1 MANITKIEAGLHT
14 KESYMPYAMSTILDR
29 ALPDVR
35 DGMKPIHRRI
45 LYSMYHA
52 DIIHNKDRAKTTE
65 PIAET
70 MKIHHRGDTSILEAL
85 ALMTEQN
92 ESLLHPY
99 VDGEGAFGKVYS
111 KDSPSAPRYTYCRLN
126 KFSEEYFKDVNNGV
140 IQLIGEDKK
149 HLQPIVLS
157 SSFPNIL
164 IKNNSGIACA
174 EACNFPSF
182 NLSEVCDTTIAYIKD
197 KEINLLDTLKSMDFS
212 TGGELIYNEN
222 ELNKIYNVGQ
232 GSISLRSKYS
242 YDKVNNCID
251 VYEIPYSTTVD
262 TIISKIT
269 ELTKRDSS
277 FKDII
282 DVRDETGFN
291 KKTNREEMKITIDV
305 KKNTNINLLMKKL
318 FKKTPLQ
325 SYFSANMNCLVDY
338 KPRVLGIKQI
348 LDEWLKFR
356 YECVNKGLEH
366 NINTLSDKLH
376 LFKGLEKALL
386 DIDSVIS
393 IIRNSDT
400 GDIAIEKLMKQFEI
414 DNEQAEYI
422 ADIRLRNINKNYIIN
437 KIKDIETLEQN
448 INDLKFQ
455 HDNKDEINK
464 IIVEELERIKK
475 TYGKPRKTEIVYDD
489 MVDDESENQLID
501 DYNIRYYLTNDGYLK
516 KIPLTSLR
524 GASEHKLKEKDFIIS
539 EIDSIN
545 KSDLILLSD
554 KGVAHKLK
562 SHELPD
568 TKISNQGDYINNIID
583 LDKDEKIIYMISTTN
598 YSGYLL
604 IAFKNGKIA
613 KINLS
618 SYATKTNRSKL
629 INAYS
634 TDSKIV
640 NMLHLE
646 KDIDLLCKSSINKV
660 LIINTEQIAVK
671 SSKMSVGVSVLK
683 SKKDSYMEMCVSLDV
698 VDVDGLGG
706 LDGIE
711 YYKGNINSIGNYLRK
726 GDEVNVVVK

>member
-1 MANITKIEAGLHT
+1 LANITKIEAGLHT

-35 DGMKPIHRRI
+35 DGMKPIHRRV
-45 LYSMYHA
+45 LYSMYKA
-52 DIIHNKDRAKTTE
+52 GITYDKDRAKTTE

-70 MKIHHRGDTSILEAL
+70 MKIHHHGDASILEAL

-99 VDGEGAFGKVYS
+99 IDGEGAFGKVYS

-126 KFSEEYFKDVNNGV
+126 KFSEEYFKDVDNGV

-182 NLSEVCDTTIAYIKD
+182 NLSEVCDTTIEYIKD
-197 KEINLLDTLKSMDFS
+197 ENVYLLNTLKAVDFS
-212 TGGELIYNEN
+212 TRGELIYNEN
-222 ELNKIYNVGQ
+222 DLNKIYDTGQ
-232 GSISLRSKYS
+232 GSILLRSKYT
-242 YDKVNNCID
+242 YDKTNNCID

-269 ELTKRDSS
+269 DLIKKDSG
-277 FKDII
+277 FKDILDI
-282 DVRDETGFN
+282 RDETGFN
-291 KKTNREEMKITIDV
+291 TKTSKEEMKITIDV
-305 KKNTNINLLMKKL
+305 KKNTDVDLLMKKL

-338 KPRVLGIKQI
+338 KPKVLGIKQI

-356 YECVNKGLEH
+356 YECVNKGLEY
-366 NINTLSDKLH
+366 NINTLSGKLH
-376 LFKGLEKALL
+376 LLKGLEKALL
-386 DIDSVIS
+386 DIDSVIA
-393 IIRNSDT
+393 IVRNSENDNN
-400 GDIAIEKLMKQFEI
+400 AIQKLMNKFNI
-414 DNEQAEYI
+414 DNEQSEHI
-422 ADIRLRNINKNYIIN
+422 VDIKLRNINKNYIVN
-437 KIKDIETLEQN
+437 KIKDIQLFEQN
-448 INDLKFQ
+448 INDLKYK
-455 HDNKDEINK
+455 HDNKEEIDK
-464 IIVEELERIKK
+464 IIIDDLERIKK
-475 TYGKPRKTEIVYDD
+475 AYGVPRKTEIIYSDSMEDV
-489 MVDDESENQLID
+489 SEVQLIE

-524 GASEHKLKEKDFIIS
+524 GSSEHKLKEKDYIMS
-539 EIDSIN
+539 EIDSTN
-545 KSDLILLSD
+545 KSDLLLFSN
-554 KGVAHKLK
+554 KGIAYKLK
-562 SHELPD
+562 SYELPD
-568 TKISNQGDYINNIID
+568 TKISNQGEYLSNIID
-583 LDKDEKIIYMISTTN
+583 LDKDEKIIYMISTTD

-604 IAFKNGKIA
+604 LAFKNGKIA

-634 TDSKIV
+634 TDSEIV

-646 KDIDLLCKSSINKV
+646 KDVDLLCKSSINKV
-660 LIINTEQIAVK
+660 LIINTNQIAVK

-683 SKKDSYMEMCVSLDV
+683 SKNESCMDLCVLLEV
-698 VDVDGLGG
+698 VSG
-706 LDGIE
+706 LDDEGIK
-711 YYKGNINSIGNYLRK
+711 YYSGNVNSVGNYLKK
-726 GDEVNVVVK
+726 GDVINVVR

>member
-70 MKIHHRGDTSILEAL
+70 MKIHHHGDTSILEAL

-126 KFSEEYFKDVNNGV
+126 KFSEEYFKDVDNGV

-182 NLSEVCDTTIAYIKD
+182 NLSEVCDTTIEYIKD
-197 KEINLLDTLKSMDFS
+197 ENVYLLNTLKAVDFS
-212 TGGELIYNEN
+212 TRGELIYNEN
-222 ELNKIYNVGQ
+222 DLNKIYDTGQ
-232 GSISLRSKYS
+232 GSILLRSKYT
-242 YDKVNNCID
+242 YDKTNNCID

-269 ELTKRDSS
+269 DLIKKDSG
-277 FKDII
+277 FKDILDI
-282 DVRDETGFN
+282 RDETGFN
-291 KKTNREEMKITIDV
+291 TKTSKEEMKITIDV
-305 KKNTNINLLMKKL
+305 KKNTDVDLLMKKL

-338 KPRVLGIKQI
+338 KPKVLGIKQI

-356 YECVNKGLEH
+356 YECVNKGLEY
-366 NINTLSDKLH
+366 NINTLSGKLH
-376 LFKGLEKALL
+376 LLKGLEKALL
-386 DIDSVIS
+386 DIDSVIA
-393 IIRNSDT
+393 IVRNSENDNN
-400 GDIAIEKLMKQFEI
+400 AIQKLMNKFNI
-414 DNEQAEYI
+414 DNEQSEHI
-422 ADIRLRNINKNYIIN
+422 VDIKLRNINKNYIVN
-437 KIKDIETLEQN
+437 KIKDIQLFEQN
-448 INDLKFQ
+448 INDLKYK
-455 HDNKDEINK
+455 HDNKEEIDK
-464 IIVEELERIKK
+464 IIIDDLERIKK
-475 TYGKPRKTEIVYDD
+475 AYGVPRKTEIIYSDSMEDV
-489 MVDDESENQLID
+489 SEVQLIE

-524 GASEHKLKEKDFIIS
+524 GSSEHKLKEKDYIMS
-539 EIDSIN
+539 EIDSTN
-545 KSDLILLSD
+545 KSDLLLFSN
-554 KGVAHKLK
+554 KGIAYKLK
-562 SHELPD
+562 SYELPD
-568 TKISNQGDYINNIID
+568 TKISNQGEYLSNIID
-583 LDKDEKIIYMISTTN
+583 LDKDEKIIYMISTTD

-604 IAFKNGKIA
+604 LAFKNGKIA

-634 TDSKIV
+634 TDSEIV

-646 KDIDLLCKSSINKV
+646 KDVDLLCKSSINKV
-660 LIINTEQIAVK
+660 LIINTNQIAVK

-683 SKKDSYMEMCVSLDV
+683 SKNESCMDLCVLLEV
-698 VDVDGLGG
+698 VSG
-706 LDGIE
+706 LDDEGIK
-711 YYKGNINSIGNYLRK
+711 YYSGNVNSVGNYLKK
-726 GDEVNVVVK
+726 GDVINVVR

>member
-35 DGMKPIHRRI
+35 DGMKPIHRRV
-45 LYSMYHA
+45 LYSMYKA
-52 DIIHNKDRAKTTE
+52 GITYDKDRAKTTE

-70 MKIHHRGDTSILEAL
+70 MKIHHHGDASILEAL

-99 VDGEGAFGKVYS
+99 IDGEGAFGKVYS

-126 KFSEEYFKDVNNGV
+126 KFSEEYFKDVDNGV

-182 NLSEVCDTTIAYIKD
+182 NLSEVCDTTIEYIKD
-197 KEINLLDTLKSMDFS
+197 ENVYLLNTLKAVDFS
-212 TGGELIYNEN
+212 TRGELIYNEN
-222 ELNKIYNVGQ
+222 DLNKIYDTGQ
-232 GSISLRSKYS
+232 GSILLRSKYT
-242 YDKVNNCID
+242 YDKTNNCID

-269 ELTKRDSS
+269 DLIKKDSG
-277 FKDII
+277 FKDILDI
-282 DVRDETGFN
+282 RDETGFN
-291 KKTNREEMKITIDV
+291 TKTSKEEMKITIDV
-305 KKNTNINLLMKKL
+305 KKNTDVDLLMKKL

-338 KPRVLGIKQI
+338 KPKVLGIKQI

-356 YECVNKGLEH
+356 YECVNKGLEY
-366 NINTLSDKLH
+366 NINTLSGKLH
-376 LFKGLEKALL
+376 LLKGLEKALL
-386 DIDSVIS
+386 DIDSVIA
-393 IIRNSDT
+393 IVRNSENDNN
-400 GDIAIEKLMKQFEI
+400 AIQKLMNKFNI
-414 DNEQAEYI
+414 DNEQSEHI
-422 ADIRLRNINKNYIIN
+422 VDIKLRNINKNYIVN
-437 KIKDIETLEQN
+437 KIKDIQLFEQN
-448 INDLKFQ
+448 INDLKYK
-455 HDNKDEINK
+455 HDNKEEIDK
-464 IIVEELERIKK
+464 IIIDDLERIKK
-475 TYGKPRKTEIVYDD
+475 AYGVPRKTEIIYSDSMEDV
-489 MVDDESENQLID
+489 SEVQLIE

-524 GASEHKLKEKDFIIS
+524 GSSEHKLKEKDYIMS
-539 EIDSIN
+539 EIDSTN
-545 KSDLILLSD
+545 KSDLLLFSN
-554 KGVAHKLK
+554 KGIAYKLK
-562 SHELPD
+562 SYELPD
-568 TKISNQGDYINNIID
+568 TKISNQGEYLSNIID
-583 LDKDEKIIYMISTTN
+583 LDKDEKIIYMISTTD

-604 IAFKNGKIA
+604 LAFKNGKIA

-634 TDSKIV
+634 TDSEIV

-646 KDIDLLCKSSINKV
+646 KDVDLLCKSSINKV
-660 LIINTEQIAVK
+660 LIINTNQIAVK

-683 SKKDSYMEMCVSLDV
+683 SKNESCMDLCVLLEV
-698 VDVDGLGG
+698 VSG
-706 LDGIE
+706 LDDEGIK
-711 YYKGNINSIGNYLRK
+711 YYSGNVNSVGNYLKK
-726 GDEVNVVVK
+726 GDVINVVR

>member
-35 DGMKPIHRRI
+35 DGMKPIHRRV
-45 LYSMYHA
+45 LYSMYKA
-52 DIIHNKDRAKTTE
+52 GITYDKDRAKTTE
-65 PIAET
+65 PISET
-70 MKIHHRGDTSILEAL
+70 MKIHHHGDASILEAL

-126 KFSEEYFKDVNNGV
+126 KFSEEYFKDVDNGV

-157 SSFPNIL
+157 ASFPNIL
-164 IKNNSGIACA
+164 VKNNSGIACA

-182 NLSEVCDTTIAYIKD
+182 NLSEVCDTTIAYINNKD
-197 KEINLLDTLKSMDFS
+197 IYLLDTLKSVDFS
-212 TGGELIYNEN
+212 SRGELIYNESDF
-222 ELNKIYNVGQ
+222 NKIYDTGQ
-232 GSISLRSKYS
+232 GSILLRSKYI
-242 YDKVNNCID
+242 YDKNNNCIEI
-251 VYEIPYSTTVD
+251 YEIPYSTTVD

-269 ELTKRDSS
+269 DLIKKDSG
-277 FKDII
+277 FKDILDI
-282 DVRDETGFN
+282 RDETGFN
-291 KKTNREEMKITIDV
+291 TKTSKEEMKITIDV
-305 KKNTNINLLMKKL
+305 KKNTDVDLLMKKL

-338 KPRVLGIKQI
+338 KPKLLGIKQI

-356 YECVNKGLEH
+356 YECVNKGLEY
-366 NINTLSDKLH
+366 NINSLSEKLH
-376 LFKGLEKALL
+376 LLKGLEKALL
-386 DIDSVIS
+386 DIDSVIA
-393 IIRNSDT
+393 IVRNSETDLV
-400 GDIAIEKLMKQFEI
+400 AIQRLMDKFDI
-414 DNEQAEYI
+414 DNEQAENI
-422 ADIRLRNINKNYIIN
+422 ANIRLRNINKSYIIN
-437 KIKDIETLEQN
+437 KIKDIQNLEDE
-448 INDLKFQ
+448 INDLKYK
-455 HDNKDEINK
+455 HDNKEEIDK
-464 IIVEELERIKK
+464 IIIDDLERIKK
-475 TYGKPRKTEIVYDD
+475 AYGVPRKTEIIYSDSMEDV
-489 MVDDESENQLID
+489 SEVQLIE

-524 GASEHKLKEKDFIIS
+524 GSSEHKLKEKDYIMS
-539 EIDSIN
+539 EIDSTN
-545 KSDLILLSD
+545 KSDLLLFSN
-554 KGVAHKLK
+554 KGIAYKLK
-562 SHELPD
+562 SYELPD
-568 TKISNQGDYINNIID
+568 TKISNQGEYLSNIID
-583 LDKDEKIIYMISTTN
+583 LDKDEKIIYMISTTD

-604 IAFKNGKIA
+604 LAFKNGKIA

-634 TDSKIV
+634 TDSEIV

-646 KDIDLLCKSSINKV
+646 KDVDLLCKSSINKV
-660 LIINTEQIAVK
+660 LIINTNQIAVK

-683 SKKDSYMEMCVSLDV
+683 SKNESCMDLCVLLEV
-698 VDVDGLGG
+698 VSG
-706 LDGIE
+706 LDDEGIE
-711 YYKGNINSIGNYLRK
+711 YYSGNVNSVGNFLRK
-726 GDEVNVVVK
+726 GDKIEVLG